1 MRKKREKIIFSQRG
15 GIARALFYLNA
26 ALWLFLSLNT
36 LADMILDY
44 NEGVSIAMVGFFLLV
59 NLLALFFGGRLLNQ
73 TETLTYIFA
82 LVVAILNIVLSFTGV
97 PDLLYVTALIIDV
110 IILGVLI
117 SIRGTY
123 FK

>member
-73 TETLTYIFA
+73 TETWTYIFA

>member
-1 MRKKREKIIFSQRG
+1 
-15 GIARALFYLNA
+15 
-26 ALWLFLSLNT
+26 
-36 LADMILDY
+36 MILDY

-73 TETLTYIFA
+73 TETWTYIFA

>member
-1 MRKKREKIIFSQRG
+1 
-15 GIARALFYLNA
+15 
-26 ALWLFLSLNT
+26 
-36 LADMILDY
+36 
-44 NEGVSIAMVGFFLLV
+44 MVGFFLLV

-73 TETLTYIFA
+73 TETWTYIFA